1 MRIYDILHN
10 DGRLNWDV
18 ITTIPEFRALENT
31 PQSKEWHSEGN
42 AWEHTTLVVHQMERL
57 LKEGAP
63 FRNSVTEE
71 AFNKYPI
78 NDTALLVAALCHD
91 LGKATTTKW
100 DDGLKEYKT
109 KNHGLEGE
117 RITRKL
123 FFDEPDINLRERICW
138 LVRQHMA
145 LHHIFDVDSKVYE
158 RMMRLYFD
166 RGNILELCYLNYA
179 DSTGSINDESRNGDD
194 FINNRIERVLT
205 SDFSA
210 SLTHFDLESH
220 YYGAI
225 NASTA
230 TSPKVYVMLGI
241 AGSGKS
247 TWIQENHPELPVI
260 SRDIIRE
267 ELGYVKHGE
276 KAKLGKKEESKVS
289 EAFMQKAIKC
299 LENGEDIIIDNLNL
313 TKRYRDAYHKDF
325 LRFAPYYEYVY
336 VEAPTIEDNVARRNG
351 QIPKP
356 EIYRMLD
363 NMEFPEPHEYNKLTF
378 VKQTGE
384 K

>member
-1 MRIYDILHN
+1 MRVHDILN
-10 DGRLNWDV
+10 DEGYVNLEHV
-18 ITTIPEFRALENT
+18 LKLPEFKALENT
-31 PQSKEWHSEGN
+31 PQSSVWHGEGN
-42 AWEHTTLVVHQMERL
+42 CLNHTLMVYDEMVKL
-57 LKEGAP
+57 LKNGAP
-63 FRNSVTEE
+63 FRNGATEE
-71 AFNKYPI
+71 AFSKYRI
-78 NDTALLVAALCHD
+78 DEVALLVAALCHD

-145 LHHIFDVDSKVYE
+145 LHHVFDIDSKVYE

-179 DSTGSINDESRNGDD
+179 DSMGSINDESRDGDGFVND
-194 FINNRIERVLT
+194 RIERVLM

-210 SLTHFDLESH
+210 SLTRYDLERH

-225 NASTA
+225 KGSTP
-230 TSPKVYVMLGI
+230 TSTKVYVMLGI

-247 TWIQENHPELPVI
+247 TWIQNNHPDLPVI

-267 ELGYVKHGE
+267 ELGYIKHGE

-289 EAFMQKAIKC
+289 EAFMEKAIKC
-299 LENGEDIIIDNLNL
+299 LENGQDIVIDNLNL
-313 TKRYRDAYHKDF
+313 TKRYRDAYHKEF
-325 LRFAPYYEYVY
+325 LRFAPWYEYVY

-351 QIPKP
+351 QIPKA

-363 NMEFPEPHEYNKLTF
+363 NMEFPEPHEYNTLTL
-378 VKQTGE
+378 VKQSE
-384 K
+384 E

>member
-1 MRIYDILHN
+1 MRIHDIL
-10 DGRLNWDV
+10 DLNGGINWGV
-18 ITTIPEFRALENT
+18 VGTIPEFVALNET
-31 PQSKEWHSEGN
+31 PQSEVWHKEGN
-42 AWEHTTLVVHQMERL
+42 VGVHTNLVVRKMEDI
-57 LKEGAP
+57 LKNGAP
-63 FRNSVTEE
+63 FRNDATE
-71 AFNKYPI
+71 AALNKYHI
-78 NDTALLVAALCHD
+78 NKVALLVAALCHD

-123 FFDEPDINLRERICW
+123 FFDEPDINLREHICW

-145 LHHIFDVDSKVYE
+145 LHHIFDVDTKVYE

-179 DSTGSINDESRNGDD
+179 DSMGSINDESRDGDD
-194 FINNRIERVLT
+194 FVNERIERVLT
-205 SDFSA
+205 SDFSG
-210 SLTHFDLESH
+210 SLTHFDLERH

-225 NASTA
+225 NGSTV

-289 EAFMQKAIKC
+289 EVFMEKAVEH
-299 LENGEDIIIDNLNL
+299 LENGHDIIIDNLNL
-313 TKRYRDAYHKDF
+313 TKRYRDAYHKEF

-336 VEAPTIEDNVARRNG
+336 VEAPTIEDNISRRKG
-351 QIPKP
+351 QIPES
-356 EIYRMLD
+356 EIYRML
-363 NMEFPEPHEYNKLTF
+363 NGIEFPEPHEYNKLTL
-378 VKQTGE
+378 VKQSAE